1 MASRAVRRLQAV
13 SFDRVDNRTDL
24 PNDPYP
30 DLDMSIAKPV
40 LRAEKISKQV
50 SSPEGTLTILAAVDL
65 NIQAGET
72 VAIIGASGAG
82 KATLLALL
90 AGWDEPSD
98 GRIWLNGSEL
108 TALDEDG
115 RAAVRAQHV
124 GFVFQS
130 FHLVPSLTAIEN
142 VMLPLELAG
151 KSRARE
157 AAAEVLAKV
166 GLTPRREHYPRQLSG
181 GEQQR
186 VAIARAFVTRPALLF
201 ADEPTGN
208 LDSVTGERIIE
219 LLFELNRAAQTTLVV
234 VTHDQAI
241 AQRCG
246 RTIRIDAGRIAS

>member
-1 MASRAVRRLQAV
+1 MCFNSASTRDFV
-13 SFDRVDNRTDL
+13 
-24 PNDPYP
+24 PNDPDSDP
-30 DLDMSIAKPV
+30 DMSIAQPV

-65 NIQAGET
+65 SIQVGET

-82 KATLLALL
+82 KSTLLALL
-90 AGWDEPSD
+90 AGLDEPSD
-98 GRIWLNGSEL
+98 GRIWLNGAEL

-151 KSRARE
+151 RSGARE

-208 LDSVTGERIIE
+208 LDSTTGERIIE

-234 VTHDQAI
+234 VTHDNAI

-246 RTIRIDAGRIAS
+246 RTIRIDAGKVAA

>member
-1 MASRAVRRLQAV
+1 MAQ
-13 SFDRVDNRTDL
+13 
-24 PNDPYP
+24 
-30 DLDMSIAKPV
+30 PV

-65 NIQAGET
+65 SIQAGET

-82 KATLLALL
+82 KSTLLALL
-90 AGWDEPSD
+90 AGLDEPTD
-98 GRIWLNGSEL
+98 GRIWLNGAEL

-151 KSRARE
+151 KSGARE

-208 LDSVTGERIIE
+208 LDSATGERIIE
-219 LLFELNRAAQTTLVV
+219 LLFELNRATQTTLVV
-234 VTHDQAI
+234 VTHDNVI

-246 RTIRIDAGRIAS
+246 RTIRIDAGRIAA